1 MNSCKKLFDRRFFF
15 LCDDCDSVGIPNI
28 EFLALPNKKVYKKK
42 PEDTSLF
49 FLLEGQIDISYGEAN
64 RTIEQGHFFLIPA
77 NEKYTIRTTD
87 KVKLMICRLEE
98 KLFVRH
104 KRKEGLLYDIYNLK
118 LSGVENCETAFGGS
132 QLLAIKINRYVQALL
147 DDLTGVM
154 NSGFVCTR
162 YMQCKTEE
170 LLILLRSYYPN
181 ELLAR
186 LFQPAFNNKL
196 DFDQVIKKNRGKF
209 FTVEE
214 YAAAANLDRNTFRQK
229 FKEIYGRNPTEWL
242 KQERINRVFQ
252 DLVEGDKS
260 ISDIVTDYKFSNFPN
275 FIRFCN
281 MHYKNTPGNIRKIME
296 NPN

>member
-1 MNSCKKLFDRRFFF
+1 MNNCKKLSDRRFFF
-15 LCDDCDSVGIPNI
+15 LCDDCDVVGTPNI
-28 EFLALPNKKVYKKK
+28 ELLSLPVKKVLKKK
-42 PEDTSLF
+42 SEDTSLF
-49 FLLEGQIDISYGEAN
+49 FLMEGKIEVSYGEVTRA
-64 RTIEQGHFFLIPA
+64 IEQGYFFLIPA
-77 NEKYTIRTTD
+77 NENYIIRTTD
-87 KVKLMICRLEE
+87 KTKLVVCHLEE

-104 KRKEGLLYDIYNLK
+104 KRKEGLLYDIYNMK
-118 LSGVENCETAFGGS
+118 LAEGENHE
-132 QLLAIKINRYVQALL
+132 LLAVKINRYIQALL
-147 DDLTGVM
+147 DDCVGVM
-154 NSGFVCTR
+154 NSGFVCTK

-181 ELLAR
+181 DWLIR
-186 LFQPAFNNKL
+186 LFQPAFNSKL

-229 FKEIYGRNPTEWL
+229 FKDIYGRNPTEWL
-242 KQERINRVFQ
+242 KQERVKRVFQ

-260 ISDIVTDYKFSNFPN
+260 ISDIVSDYKFSNFPN